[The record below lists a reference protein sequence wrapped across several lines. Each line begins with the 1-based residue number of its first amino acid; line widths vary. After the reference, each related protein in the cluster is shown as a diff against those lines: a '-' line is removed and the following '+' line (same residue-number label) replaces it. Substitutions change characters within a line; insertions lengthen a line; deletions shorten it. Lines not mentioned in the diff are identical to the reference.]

1 MREASN
7 ELFMPLSTE
16 KKSFISTYLT
26 PVDSLS
32 EIIFGLIMVL
42 GFTSTA
48 RITLGEQSPQQFLW
62 AVIGCNLAWGIVDG
76 VMYVL
81 SSVYERGQRAR
92 LADSIRAAPDETTA
106 LAIIHDELDPQ
117 LGRLLAD
124 HERDQVGRWVL
135 TKVKGLTPQPV
146 RITQDDLY
154 GALASG
160 MLVFLATLPVAAP
173 FLLVDDPWMAL
184 RLSNLVCVSLLF
196 VVGYRWAWHTRTNP
210 MVAGLVLTVIGL
222 VMVAVTVVLGG

>member
-1 MREASN
+1 
-7 ELFMPLSTE
+7 MPPATA

-26 PVDSLS
+26 PADSLS

-48 RITLGEQSPQQFLW
+48 RIALGEQSPRQFLL

-76 VMYVL
+76 VMYIL
-81 SSVYERGQRAR
+81 TSVYERSQRAR
-92 LADSIRAAPDETTA
+92 LADSIRQAPDEATA
-106 LAIIHDELDPQ
+106 LAIINEELDPVV
-117 LGRLLAD
+117 GALLAD
-124 HERDQVGRWVL
+124 PERAQVAGWVL
-135 TKVKGLTPQPV
+135 AKVRTLTPQPL

-160 MLVFLATLPVAAP
+160 LLVFLATLPVAAP
-173 FLLVDDPWMAL
+173 FLLVDDPWQAL
-184 RLSNLVCVSLLF
+184 RLSNLVCVLMLF

-210 MVAGLVLTVIGL
+210 VVAGLALMVIGL
-222 VMVAVTVVLGG
+222 VMVAVTVALGG